1 MCVDSSPGDTELGGG
16 QPMAVGQFSEEGS
29 RGLALSP
36 PKVNEG
42 QRWEEAARCAFLLHW
57 LSALSL
63 EGSSSTV
70 GS

>member
-1 MCVDSSPGDTELGGG
+1 
-16 QPMAVGQFSEEGS
+16 MAVGQFSEEGS

-42 QRWEEAARCAFLLHW
+42 RRWEEAARCAFLLHW

>member
-1 MCVDSSPGDTELGGG
+1 
-16 QPMAVGQFSEEGS
+16 MAVGQFSEEGS
-29 RGLALSP
+29 RALALSP
-36 PKVNEG
+36 PKVSE
-42 QRWEEAARCAFLLHW
+42 RRRCEEAARCAFLLHW